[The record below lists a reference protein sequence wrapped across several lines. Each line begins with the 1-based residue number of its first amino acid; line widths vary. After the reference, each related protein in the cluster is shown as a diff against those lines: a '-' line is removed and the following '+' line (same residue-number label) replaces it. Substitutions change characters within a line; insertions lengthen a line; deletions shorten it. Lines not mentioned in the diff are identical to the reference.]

1 MGERFVIGRHE
12 GNVFVLD
19 TNNDVAVENIEMFG
33 IEFDDEDIAKYIA
46 YELEDIVRCLNEQD
60 RLMKENNI
68 IL

>member
-1 MGERFVIGRHE
+1 MSERFVISRYKGD
-12 GNVFVLD
+12 VFVLD
-19 TNNDVAVENIEMFG
+19 TKNDVAVENLEMFG
-33 IEFDDEDIAKYIA
+33 VEFDDEDIAKYIA